1 MTMALAISILCHIL
15 WSDTGRSSLRHE
27 ECTPGSQSPPGRAW
41 LLEQRA
47 DIIIFHIYHRIAPK
61 ACMSSWT
68 RLSTAILRG
77 ILDCCCDFMLMKRQ
91 LKLYVFPSTLYL
103 QN

>member
-1 MTMALAISILCHIL
+1 
-15 WSDTGRSSLRHE
+15 
-27 ECTPGSQSPPGRAW
+27 
-41 LLEQRA
+41 
-47 DIIIFHIYHRIAPK
+47 
-61 ACMSSWT
+61 MSSWT